1 MIEGERGGDWVE
13 LRGEELPLAEALAW
27 VVEPSSGAVASF
39 IGTVRDHAEG
49 RHDVS
54 AIDYEAY
61 EPQVVSRLE
70 ALAADARRRWP
81 DLGRV
86 VLWHRV
92 GSVRLGEASVAVVV
106 SAPHRGDALEA
117 CRYLIDTLKA
127 TVPIWKREHWPGGA
141 EWSPASQP
149 LREIGEERALQAAE
163 SRGRRPR

>member
-1 MIEGERGGDWVE
+1 
-13 LRGEELPLAEALAW
+13 
-27 VVEPSSGAVASF
+27 
-39 IGTVRDHAEG
+39 
-49 RHDVS
+49 
-54 AIDYEAY
+54 
-61 EPQVVSRLE
+61 
-70 ALAADARRRWP
+70 
-81 DLGRV
+81 